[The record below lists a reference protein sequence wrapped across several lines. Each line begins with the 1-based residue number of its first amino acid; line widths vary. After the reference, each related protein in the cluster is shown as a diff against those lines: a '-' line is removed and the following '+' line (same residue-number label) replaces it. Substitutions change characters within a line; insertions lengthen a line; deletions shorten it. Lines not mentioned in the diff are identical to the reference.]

1 MTEIIQN
8 AITCFIEDFCQKKR
22 GLFLAVKEW
31 ENNVH
36 EPRIRDMH
44 KTESTQFKA
53 DDDNQFMCAHF
64 CTFLSSRLVNIIS
77 YHLKDRS
84 LRVLLFT
91 CCSWHQSTGNSL
103 NQSLNLSIISCKIS
117 CARSIQL
124 NNHIFD
130 DKFKAFLLEADTE
143 AFKKKVQPKPV
154 TNL

>member
-1 MTEIIQN
+1 M
-8 AITCFIEDFCQKKR
+8 DF
-22 GLFLAVKEW
+22 FLAVKKW

-53 DDDNQFMCAHF
+53 DDDNLIINSCALIF
-64 CTFLSSRLVNIIS
+64 CTFLYSRLVNIIS

-103 NQSLNLSIISCKIS
+103 NQILNLSIISCKIS

>member
-1 MTEIIQN
+1 MTKIIQN
-8 AITCFIEDFCQKKR
+8 AITCVIEDFCQKKR

-64 CTFLSSRLVNIIS
+64 CTFLYSRLVNIIS

-103 NQSLNLSIISCKIS
+103 NQSLNLSIIS
-117 CARSIQL
+117 
-124 NNHIFD
+124 
-130 DKFKAFLLEADTE
+130 
-143 AFKKKVQPKPV
+143 
-154 TNL
+154 